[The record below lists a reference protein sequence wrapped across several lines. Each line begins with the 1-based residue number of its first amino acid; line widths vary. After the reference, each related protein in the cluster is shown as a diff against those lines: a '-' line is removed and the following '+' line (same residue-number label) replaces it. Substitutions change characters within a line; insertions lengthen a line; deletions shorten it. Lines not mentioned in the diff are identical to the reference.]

1 MTTIH
6 IIHDVIFVH
15 STNSYGSNFSLA
27 FHRCDH
33 PFIVLTYRWK
43 LDYFN
48 TTIRSIIKLGQYEVL
63 REVSYAIAS
72 YDEQNNI
79 ISCTYINHWSPYS
92 IIAVQEKILPDCQKW
107 NISKLVVRSTID
119 TTLNSE
125 DYPSKAIKM

>member
-1 MTTIH
+1 MATIH
-6 IIHDVIFVH
+6 IIHDEIFVH
-15 STNSYGSNFSLA
+15 STNSYGSNFSQA

-33 PFIVLTYRWK
+33 PFIFFTYRWK

-79 ISCTYINHWSPYS
+79 ISCIYINHWSPYS
-92 IIAVQEKILPDCQKW
+92 IITVSEKNCLIAKNKILVNW
-107 NISKLVVRSTID
+107 
-119 TTLNSE
+119 
-125 DYPSKAIKM
+125 